1 MLRLTT
7 TAAALLA
14 GMNINQQGLQDAARI
29 FPGDFVELDRRR
41 TGRSRNDLKPG
52 QGARVYP
59 ANGTRAMERRKRQMA
74 KAEAK
79 A

>member
-1 MLRLTT
+1 MQKVGFLTA
-7 TAAALLA
+7 AAALL
-14 GMNINQQGLQDAARI
+14 GGLQAAARV
-29 FPGDFVELDRRR
+29 FPGDFAELDRRR

-59 ANGTRAMERRKRQMA
+59 TNSTRAMERRKRQMA

-79 A
+79 AGAKA